1 VSPRPTPG
9 RWDRTGF
16 GQAGVPAGGTD
27 PDPGSGGGRDSG
39 YVAVL
44 VAIALPLLVVLAA
57 LAVDVANWY
66 AQAQKVQQAADAAAL
81 AGSVYLP
88 LDPVTARA
96 SALDYARRN
105 GYGAGAAAGATV
117 TAVQLEN
124 LPSRLQVTITTAVHN
139 VFGAIFGRPTT
150 LITRTAVADY
160 AGPLPMGSA
169 CNVFGEEPVGVGD
182 VHLGSRACDG
192 TGDYW
197 LNVAGPSTV
206 KDTGDAY
213 QASVCRP
220 GDDGCLGAQNLQY
233 QTQGYLF
240 VVTSTVSQP
249 IDLSV
254 FDPAFV
260 PVGAQCTDPDLAG
273 AAAITGAV
281 VPDAPVRYATGPHGG
296 GAQDFCTGDTLFTPG
311 TGTWPSQGMGDGQPV
326 TTSFDVRGPFDGT
339 DVASAPV
346 IAGCSRQFKGY
357 GGVGVTLDLAAMLD
371 QTNPA
376 FDPVLASEFRRW
388 VSLCTVQASAGE
400 RFVVQIR
407 TNVALGQ
414 DPAAAAGDP
423 NLPGGGSNRMA
434 LRASGG
440 ADTTVAA
447 FQRMSIHAN
456 SHDAQTT
463 FYLARV
469 GSGSAGHLLQLSF
482 FDIGD
487 APTAVSGTLTV
498 LAPPDAVD
506 TATGQPLRF
515 DTTDSQGRALCQGA
529 GVVVGDLPACQVT
542 SVAGPGGSQFKGRTE
557 IISITLPSTYRCNDA
572 DPLGCWVTVAY
583 VFDGGVF
590 DTTSWSAALDGDP
603 VRLVQ

>member
-1 VSPRPTPG
+1 V
-9 RWDRTGF
+9 TGPP
-16 GQAGVPAGGTD
+16 PADTD
-27 PDPGSGGGRDSG
+27 PAAHCPGPRRRRRGRRGAADGG

-44 VAIALPLLVVLAA
+44 VAVALPLLVVLAS

-88 LDPVTARA
+88 LDPVSARSA
-96 SALDYARRN
+96 ALDYARRN
-105 GYGAGAAAGATV
+105 GYGAGAASAATV
-117 TAVQLEN
+117 TAVQLPDQ
-124 LPSRLQVTITTAVHN
+124 PSRLQVTITTAVHN
-139 VFGAIFGRPTT
+139 VFGAMFGRATT
-150 LITRTAVADY
+150 LITRTAIADY

-169 CNVFGEEPVGVGD
+169 CNVFGQEPVGVGD
-182 VHLGSRACDG
+182 VRLGSRACDG

-220 GDDGCLGAQNLQY
+220 GDDGCLGALNLQY
-233 QTQGYLF
+233 QTQGYTY
-240 VVTSTVSQP
+240 VVTSAVSQP

-273 AAAITGAV
+273 AAAITAAV
-281 VPDAPVRYATGPHGG
+281 VPDAPVRYATGPRGG
-296 GAQDFCTGDTLFTPG
+296 GAHDFCTGDTLDTAG
-311 TGTWPSQGMGDGQPV
+311 TGSWPSQGLGDGQPV
-326 TTSFDVRGPFDGT
+326 TTSFDVRGPFDGS
-339 DVASAPV
+339 DVAAAPV
-346 IAGCSRQFKGY
+346 VPGCTRQFKGY

-371 QTNPA
+371 QTSGS

-388 VSLCTVQASAGE
+388 VNLCTVQASAGE
-400 RFVVQIR
+400 KFVVQIR

-414 DPAAAAGDP
+414 DPATAPGDP

-440 ADTTVAA
+440 IDTTLAA
-447 FQRMSIHAN
+447 FQRMSIYTN
-456 SHDAQTT
+456 SHDAQTA

-469 GSGSAGHLLQLSF
+469 GSGAAGHVLKLSLF
-482 FDIGD
+482 NIGD
-487 APTAVSGTLTV
+487 ARTGVSGTVTV
-498 LAPPDAVD
+498 AAPPDAVD
-506 TATGQPLRF
+506 TATGQPLTF
-515 DTTDSQGRALCQGA
+515 DGTDSQGRALCQGS
-529 GVVVGDLPACQVT
+529 GVVVGDLPGCQVT
-542 SVAGPGGSQFKGRTE
+542 AVGGPGGSQFHGRTE
-557 IISITLPSTYRCNDA
+557 IVSVTLPSTYSCRDA
-572 DPLGCWVTVAY
+572 DPLGCWVSVQLT
-583 VFDGGVF
+583 FDGGVF
-590 DTTSWSAALDGDP
+590 DATSWSAALDGDP